1 MSTRSL
7 KLLFT
12 LCLAIFTMSFA
23 AAQDIIILKDGKRIE
38 AKIIEVS
45 DYEIR
50 YNEWDDPNG
59 IVFTVDRAMIKEIR
73 YSFGRRETQ
82 EDPEENTLYYFE
94 DRINNLKI
102 NFTALGGATT
112 VLLYER
118 GLSPHSGIEGYIKLN
133 GVGFNNDNEKSG
145 FGLGAG
151 YKVKIG
157 SLFKKDSYRPKHYLA
172 GWYFKP
178 GIGFNAVNADRGQY
192 ESYNYV
198 HFGFDIGHQWVFRN
212 SISLDMFMGF
222 HYYGGSFDE
231 RGSGD
236 IFFEDDFADGNIAGA
251 DNVAWMYG
259 IRVGFV
265 FGSEDDKKKKRR
277 R

>member
-1 MSTRSL
+1 MKIRLLRALVSL
-7 KLLFT
+7 CMIT
-12 LCLAIFTMSFA
+12 LAATFA
-23 AAQDIIILKDGKRIE
+23 SAQDIIILKDGKRIE

-45 DYEIR
+45 DFQIR

-59 IVFTVDRAMIKEIR
+59 IIFTVDRAMIKEIR

-82 EDPEENTLYYFE
+82 EDPEENTLYYLD
-94 DRINNLKI
+94 DRVNSIKI

-112 VLLYER
+112 ILLYER
-118 GLSPHSGIEGYIKLN
+118 GITPHSGFEGYIKLN
-133 GVGFNNDNEKSG
+133 GVGFNNDDEKSG

-178 GIGFNAVNADRGQY
+178 GIGFNSVKTDFGQY
-192 ESYNYV
+192 EKYNYF
-198 HFGFDIGHQWVFRN
+198 HFGFDVGHQWVFRN

-231 RGSGD
+231 RFMGD
-236 IFFEDDFADGNIAGA
+236 IFFEDDFSDGNIAGA

-265 FGSEDDKKKKRR
+265 FGSHDEKKK
-277 R
+277 